1 MTMAMFLRPR
11 SGRKGVV
18 KRGILHNEHLRS
30 RVNAAADDGG
40 LGETR
45 PTAVVPLAHRSLAR

>member
-1 MTMAMFLRPR
+1 MNAAADDSGLGETRPTAG
-11 SGRKGVV
+11 SG
-18 KRGILHNEHLRS
+18 
-30 RVNAAADDGG
+30 VNAAADDGG